1 MRQAQASN
9 FPTKQ
14 NQTILPNKTM
24 YKGGPPLEGV
34 REPKNKLEI

>member
-1 MRQAQASN
+1 MRQASN

-14 NQTILPNKTM
+14 NHMILPNKTM
-24 YKGGPPLEGV
+24 YNGGHPLEGV